1 MNDSVLLIVMN
12 QSCED
17 AIQKVW
23 NQLSEAGLQVVRTF
37 DLKVARA
44 AHVDC
49 TCPHHGT
56 ELCDCQMVVLLVYG
70 GNRPPLSLVAHG
82 QDDQT
87 WFYVV
92 DTPQQRADPHLELA
106 IRQTLIPP
114 ATGLFSGSVPHAA
127 G

>member
-1 MNDSVLLIVMN
+1 MNDSVLFMVVN
-12 QSCED
+12 QTCD
-17 AIQKVW
+17 QAIGWVR
-23 NQLSEAGLQVVRTF
+23 NRLSEAGLQVMPTF
-37 DLKVARA
+37 DLKDARS
-44 AHVDC
+44 AHIDC

-56 ELCDCQMVVLLVYG
+56 EQCDCQLVVLLVYG

-82 QDDQT
+82 HDDQT

-92 DTPQQRADPHLELA
+92 DTPQQRADPRLEWT

-114 ATGLFSGSVPHAA
+114 AIDLFSGSVPYAA